1 MRARGGAALLLLA
14 LTPMALPSASAAPPA
29 SDPCEAEARA
39 RTRACEADWRAW
51 AQTPG
56 EHAYVAWSLAHG
68 HGCEVAGQ
76 MAYDH
81 CRWGGDCRHGGPIR

>member
-1 MRARGGAALLLLA
+1 MRVLA
-14 LTPMALPSASAAPPA
+14 LAVLALVPTVAPPA
-29 SDPCEAEARA
+29 LAVSSTADACAAEALS
-39 RTRACEADWRAW
+39 RTRDCEADWRAG

-76 MAYDH
+76 VAEDH